1 MPARAAT
8 VLTGTRIRERRLAMA
23 RRQAD
28 IARAVGI
35 SPAYL
40 NLIEHNQRS
49 LTFPL
54 LLKIAGHFDVDLDVF
69 SDEDEARLLADYET
83 CGREVCCK
91 VFLKTLKPPKPSPSC
106 GRRPDGQSIL
116 ARQPRRTKK
125 NA

>member
-40 NLIEHNQRS
+40 NLIEHNRR
-49 LTFPL
+49 PVG
-54 LLKIAGHFDVDLDVF
+54 ADLI
-69 SDEDEARLLADYET
+69 ARLA
-83 CGREVCCK
+83 EVLE
-91 VFLKTLKPPKPSPSC
+91 VPRRA
-106 GRRPDGQSIL
+106 GRRPRGGPHRGPARGRGPSVAVGTVPELDQVTEFL
-116 ARQPRRTKK
+116 ARFPGWSGL
-125 NA
+125 